1 MARTARQILNGLSHQ
16 RTIHIRST
24 AELGALVDSA
34 AAAIDKQRREKGQEA
49 VRRKP
54 ELHPVARAECGR
66 SIELTPWQVLHALA
80 RGFVLPSQGM
90 GRGLAEHWLSL
101 KYCETLHS
109 NRAGSMD
116 LTEKGR
122 SSERWYKAMQAREL
136 AVGFGLA
143 SAEHIV
149 QQRYPD
155 HIVSVVD
162 ASTVLR
168 AGWALGGSQRGKGAR
183 PRPDYLVEAWKP
195 GEPSKVTFVV
205 CRGNHQKP
213 NKRTGRTRST
223 TLQQLVKGSELTE
236 GIQIGPWNTTP
247 CLMLSTELMGQGG
260 VVVNALQ
267 SPGEMLLPLRTPDGP
282 GSADEEIRDKTGIP
296 YPNAIHIPAREGK
309 RARTVDGF
317 QVPEKDLGWF
327 GQLLA
332 RTGAAGLTAF
342 SGGGPTTA
350 RYLTAHQGQAHY
362 AAPTFAATSS
372 YHDADIDIG
381 DTKFVG
387 TDHVFRMETV
397 RIEAFSGMDSRLY
410 ELIADGRLEEYRQAA
425 YELRPKWHNTREAGK
440 KWNGPISFHDDG
452 TVMALSIL
460 PIHKRRPL

>member
-1 MARTARQILNGLSHQ
+1 MARTARQILNALSHQ
-16 RTIHIRST
+16 RSVHIRST
-24 AELGALVDSA
+24 AELCDHVDSA
-34 AAAIDKQRREKGQEA
+34 AVTIDKKRREKGQEA
-49 VRRKP
+49 LRRKP
-54 ELHPVARAECGR
+54 ELRTVTQAECAR

-80 RGFVLPSQGM
+80 RGYVLASQGM

-101 KYCETLHS
+101 KYCEALDS

-143 SAEHIV
+143 AAEHIV

-162 ASTVLR
+162 TSTVLR
-168 AGWALGGSQRGKGAR
+168 AGWALGGFQRDKGSR
-183 PRPDYLVEAWKP
+183 PRPDYLIEAWKP
-195 GEPSKVTFVV
+195 GEPSKVTFAV

-213 NKRTGRTRST
+213 SKRTSRTRST
-223 TLQQLVKGSELTE
+223 TIQQLVKGSELTE
-236 GIQIGPWNTTP
+236 GMQIGPWNTTP

-260 VVVNALQ
+260 VVVNVLQ
-267 SPGEMLLPLRTPDGP
+267 SPGEALLPVRAP
-282 GSADEEIRDKTGIP
+282 GAPGNADEEIRDKPGIP
-296 YPNAIHIPAREGK
+296 YPNAIHIPASRSK

-317 QVPEKDLGWF
+317 QVPEKDLSWF

-332 RTGAAGLTAF
+332 RTAAAGLTAF
-342 SGGGPTTA
+342 AGGGPNTA
-350 RYLTAHQGQAHY
+350 QYLTARQGQKHY

-372 YHDADIDIG
+372 FHDADIEVG

-397 RIEAFSGMDSRLY
+397 RIEAFSGMVPELY
-410 ELIADGRLEEYRQAA
+410 ELIKKGRVEEYRQAA
-425 YELRPKWHNTREAGK
+425 YELRSKISTADAAG

-460 PIHKRRPL
+460 PIRRRSAP

>member
-1 MARTARQILNGLSHQ
+1 
-16 RTIHIRST
+16 
-24 AELGALVDSA
+24 
-34 AAAIDKQRREKGQEA
+34 
-49 VRRKP
+49 
-54 ELHPVARAECGR
+54 
-66 SIELTPWQVLHALA
+66 
-80 RGFVLPSQGM
+80 
-90 GRGLAEHWLSL
+90 
-101 KYCETLHS
+101 
-109 NRAGSMD
+109 
-116 LTEKGR
+116 
-122 SSERWYKAMQAREL
+122 
-136 AVGFGLA
+136 
-143 SAEHIV
+143 
-149 QQRYPD
+149 
-155 HIVSVVD
+155 
-162 ASTVLR
+162 
-168 AGWALGGSQRGKGAR
+168 
-183 PRPDYLVEAWKP
+183 
-195 GEPSKVTFVV
+195 VV

-236 GIQIGPWNTTP
+236 GMQIGPWNTTP

-267 SPGEMLLPLRTPDGP
+267 SPGEALLPLRTPDGP
-282 GSADEEIRDKTGIP
+282 GNADEEIRDKPGIP
-296 YPNAIHIPAREGK
+296 YPNAIRIPAHDGK

-332 RTGAAGLTAF
+332 RTAAAGLTAF

-350 RYLTAHQGQAHY
+350 RYLTAHQGQKHY

-372 YHDADIDIG
+372 YQDADMEIG

-397 RIEAFSGMDSRLY
+397 RIEAFSGMDSTLY
-410 ELIADGRLEEYRQAA
+410 ELIKKGRVEEYRQAA
-425 YELRPKWHNTREAGK
+425 YELRSARHKTREAGQ

-460 PIHKRRPL
+460 PIRKRRPL